1 MMVTA
6 TITSKG
12 QITIPSSVRA
22 ALNLDVGSK
31 VEFVEN
37 ADGSFTFLPLNQNV
51 QSLKG
56 VLQAPKQPV
65 SIDDI
70 NEAIAKLGM
79 LSK

>member
-1 MMVTA
+1 MVTA

-51 QSLKG
+51 QILKG